1 MLVRRRR
8 QARYHR
14 RPRRGDAGDRRRLGL
29 SRRRWSDRKLGC
41 RSHRALAA
49 GTRGLVAAMSWRSP
63 AQGGLQSLDT
73 MSQLLRGRANRYAWL
88 GRSEEHTSELQ
99 SLMRISYAVFGWKK
113 KTKKQHSRNAIHIY

>member
-1 MLVRRRR
+1 MSRRPPRSTRTDTLLPYTTLFRAAARLRITAVVATGMLVRRRR

-49 GTRGLVAAMSWRSP
+49 GTGGLVAALSWRSP
-63 AQGGLQSLDT
+63 AKGGLRSPHP
-73 MSQLLRGRANRYAWL
+73 MSPLLPGPANRYPP
-88 GRSEEHTSELQ
+88 
-99 SLMRISYAVFGWKK
+99 
-113 KTKKQHSRNAIHIY
+113 